1 VRDLIHFSIDAQGRV
16 RITQAP
22 PVGAVVIFSENYL
35 ANRAAI
41 EEPGV
46 VTWPSQPGLPLID
59 EIITVN
65 PDTGTTM
72 TFKVVDI
79 SPYEDAQGDV
89 PDPSI
94 LVYYCTRLN

>member
-1 VRDLIHFSIDAQGRV
+1 MRNLIHYTIAANGRV
-16 RITQAP
+16 SVNAVP
-22 PVGAVVIFSENYL
+22 GVGQTVIFSENYL

-59 EIITVN
+59 ETITVN
-65 PDTGTTM
+65 PDTGATM
-72 TFKVVDI
+72 TFQVVDV
-79 SPYEDAQGDV
+79 SPYEDALGDV

-94 LVYYCTRLN
+94 LVYYCTRLS